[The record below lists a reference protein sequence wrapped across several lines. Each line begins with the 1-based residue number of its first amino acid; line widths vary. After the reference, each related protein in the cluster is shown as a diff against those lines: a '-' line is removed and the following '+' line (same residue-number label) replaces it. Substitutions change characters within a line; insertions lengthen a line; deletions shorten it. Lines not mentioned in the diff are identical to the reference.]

1 MFTWICEKCGGEVP
15 PSMDAC
21 PRCAEAARAA
31 AAATPAVPQPE
42 AYSPPQAPVAA
53 PQAPVAAPQ
62 APVAPQQVA
71 PQAQVAPA
79 PAPQPVAPVP
89 QAAFPPQAAHYH
101 GAPSIGYMPPPEP
114 KSTTLRDILV
124 TVGVAVV
131 LLGGAYWYLTREERA
146 MKAAEEK
153 PALESVTAAKP
164 HPLAKQLEVTGI
176 RLRTPKP
183 GQAEVQAVVVNHSA
197 ADIASLNMDVVLMAK
212 GTTKEVAVFPVK
224 LKKLG
229 PFASTEVTARTK
241 TQMSAIDLPDWQFL
255 EAKVVIA
262 SDAP

>member
-21 PRCAEAARAA
+21 PRCAEAARATASPVPA
-31 AAATPAVPQPE
+31 APQPE
-42 AYSPPQAPVAA
+42 THYQPQAPAA
-53 PQAPVAAPQ
+53 PQAPLAPQ
-62 APVAPQQVA
+62 APIAAQ
-71 PQAQVAPA
+71 PQAAP
-79 PAPQPVAPVP
+79 APVP
-89 QAAFPPQAAHYH
+89 QPVPQTAFPAQAPHYH
-101 GAPSIGYMPPPEP
+101 GAPAIGYMPPPEP

-146 MKAAEEK
+146 LKAEEDK

>member
-1 MFTWICEKCGGEVP
+1 MTTTDENRQIAAERRLEWLLDEHWRADDRPAAVRATRRPQRAGGQQLLL
-15 PSMDAC
+15 
-21 PRCAEAARAA
+21 AA
-31 AAATPAVPQPE
+31 AFVLG
-42 AYSPPQAPVAA
+42 S
-53 PQAPVAAPQ
+53 
-62 APVAPQQVA
+62 
-71 PQAQVAPA
+71 
-79 PAPQPVAPVP
+79 
-89 QAAFPPQAAHYH
+89 
-101 GAPSIGYMPPPEP
+101 
-114 KSTTLRDILV
+114 
-124 TVGVAVV
+124 VV
-131 LLGGAYWYLTREERA
+131 LGGAYWYLTREERA
-146 MKAAEEK
+146 LKAEEDK

>member
-31 AAATPAVPQPE
+31 E
-42 AYSPPQAPVAA
+42 AQAPVAA
-53 PQAPVAAPQ
+53 VPQPQMPMPAQPQAPAAPVQ
-62 APVAPQQVA
+62 
-71 PQAQVAPA
+71 QAQPYPQPAAPA
-79 PAPQPVAPVP
+79 PAP

-101 GAPSIGYMPPPEP
+101 TPTAPSYMPPPEP
-114 KSTTLRDILV
+114 KSTALRDILV
-124 TVGVAVV
+124 TVGVAAV

-146 MKAAEEK
+146 VTETENK
-153 PALESVTAAKP
+153 PALESVREAKP

-224 LKKLG
+224 VKKLG
-229 PFASTEVTARTK
+229 PFASTEVTAKTK

-262 SDAP
+262 SDEP